1 MVRTAGT
8 PGRTF
13 IKRTSSELSSD
24 FVFRPKSNQV
34 VPWLYYQRHVSV
46 LQCMESKDRLD
57 TAQIDCAGKKGR
69 HDAKQEKRRRSGP
82 MDRSLEQAFDSFY
95 FHAHVSSTEK
105 LLSDTIYSKLFAADA
120 RVRSK
125 ST

>member
-34 VPWLYYQRHVSV
+34 APWLYYQRHVSV

-57 TAQIDCAGKKGR
+57 TAQIDCAGKKR
-69 HDAKQEKRRRSGP
+69 EEARRKARKATPIRSDG
-82 MDRSLEQAFDSFY
+82 SI
-95 FHAHVSSTEK
+95 T
-105 LLSDTIYSKLFAADA
+105 
-120 RVRSK
+120 
-125 ST
+125 